1 MNDMGS
7 TIVIILV
14 ILFVILI
21 MARSVR
27 VIPQSRLGIVQR
39 LGNFHRAAPSGL
51 TILVPFVDV
60 MLPLIDLREQVTSIE
75 PQAVIT
81 SDNVAIQVATVV
93 YYQIIDAKNAIYQVA
108 NYLMALEQLTQTT
121 LRNVFGSLTL
131 DQALTSRDDINQR
144 MRTVLDEVTERWG
157 VRVNRVEIKDIM
169 PPKDIQQAMERQMQA
184 ERTKRAAILTAEG
197 EKQAAI
203 LSAEGSKQS
212 NILQAE
218 GAKQSAIL
226 RAEGDAQAIRTIQQ
240 AQADAARV
248 LFLALHEAGTSEEV
262 LRYLYLQILPQLSA
276 NPANKVFVVPPP
288 AEALASSGVI
298 VGSGVAAGGDGPR

>member
-1 MNDMGS
+1 MSQMGS

-21 MARSVR
+21 LARSVK
-27 VIPQSRLGIVQR
+27 VIPQSRVGIIQR
-39 LGNFHRAAPSGL
+39 LGNFLRAAPSGL
-51 TILVPFVDV
+51 TILLPFVDV

-93 YYQIIDAKNAIYQVA
+93 YYQIIEAKNAIYQVA

-144 MRTVLDEVTERWG
+144 MRSVLDEVTERWG
-157 VRVNRVEIKDIM
+157 VRVNRVEIKDII

-197 EKQAAI
+197 EKQSAI

-212 NILQAE
+212 NILEAE

-226 RAEGDAQAIRTIQQ
+226 RAEGDAQAIRTIQE

-248 LFLALHEAGTSEEV
+248 LFKALHEAGTSEEV
-262 LRYLYLQILPQLSA
+262 LRYLYLQILPQLAA

-288 AEALASSGVI
+288 AESMASAGAI
-298 VGSGVAAGGDGPR
+298 FGSGITAGTESAK